1 MGSAIEPTAADGSIY
16 RLLADAVLL
25 LHLGVVVFVVA
36 GLLLVLAGNWCGWNW
51 VNRLWFRLLHL
62 AAIAVVAAQAW
73 FGVICPL
80 TTLEMWLRHKG
91 DSLTYQGGFV
101 EHWMQRLL
109 YYEAPTWVFTLAYT
123 LFGLLVLLVWFYFP
137 PTRAAKKGR
146 PD

>member
-1 MGSAIEPTAADGSIY
+1 MGSAIGPAAADGSIY

-36 GLLLVLAGNWCGWNW
+36 GLLLVLAGNWRGWNW

-91 DSLTYQGGFV
+91 DSPTYQGSFV
-101 EHWMQRLL
+101 EHWIQRLL

-123 LFGLLVLLVWFYFP
+123 LFGLLVLLVWVYLP
-137 PTRAAKKGR
+137 PARRATKAR